1 MGVYP
6 SVLPLCRKIQ
16 GLSEELMPLIHLSR
30 GTSRSEGLVATT
42 SLTNYFLAV
51 ARNLSMSKNLQ
62 LCQESYSIARHLWLP
77 EKTIMRSKS
86 KSSTFDLSL
95 HYLLI
100 SHLSFCSSSRPCLYF
115 LFFFQPKTFYYCFFF
130 PPKVRSYWFFALF
143 NYFSRSLTHFFFFCI
158 HFLDVLLAILSVN
171 SLEKLSW

>member
-1 MGVYP
+1 M
-6 SVLPLCRKIQ
+6 LPLCKKIQ

-51 ARNLSMSKNLQ
+51 ARTLSISKNLQ

-130 PPKVRSYWFFALF
+130 PKSEILLVFCSLQLFFQIPD
-143 NYFSRSLTHFFFFCI
+143 TFFFFVFI
-158 HFLDVLLAILSVN
+158 FWMSFLPS
-171 SLEKLSW
+171 